1 MPRNFELFRSVTTLG
16 RRGPGF
22 WLRAVGIALLVC
34 NAVALFWC
42 LDPPGGTRQQLSD
55 QMLQIHNQI
64 LATRANAARVKTV
77 ASKVQLGYGQGK
89 AFEAKYFLPRRTSYQ
104 NVIAE
109 LQRMAQASGLQ
120 ARDSVNT
127 EEPIEGSDDLTLL
140 NVTANFEGNYG
151 NLTRFLYEID
161 KSPMLLMLDSLGATP
176 QQAAG
181 RITAALRFQAIIQDD
196 ASRPAMKG
204 VQR

>member
-1 MPRNFELFRSVTTLG
+1 MPRNFELGRSVATL
-16 RRGPGF
+16 RHRGPGF
-22 WLRAVGIALLVC
+22 WLRTVGIALLVL

-64 LATRANAARVKTV
+64 LATRANAARVKNV
-77 ASKVQLGYGQGK
+77 ASKVQLGYGEGK

-104 NVIAE
+104 SIIGE
-109 LQRMAQASGLQ
+109 LQRMAQASGLE

-140 NVTANFEGNYG
+140 NVTANFEGTYPS
-151 NLTRFLYEID
+151 LMRFLYEVD

-176 QQAAG
+176 QQASG
-181 RITAALRFQAIIQDD
+181 RVTAALRFQAIIQDNT
-196 ASRPAMKG
+196 STPMMKG
-204 VQR
+204 AAQ

>member
-1 MPRNFELFRSVTTLG
+1 MPRNFEMLRSVTLLG

-22 WLRAVGIALLVC
+22 WLRTAAIALLVC

-42 LDPPGGTRQQLSD
+42 IDPPGGTRQQLSD
-55 QMLQIHNQI
+55 QMLQVHNQI
-64 LATRANAARVKTV
+64 LATRASAARVKSV
-77 ASKVQLGYGQGK
+77 ASKVQVGYGQGK
-89 AFEAKYFLPRRTSYQ
+89 GFEARYFLPRRTAYQ
-104 NVIAE
+104 SVIAE

-127 EEPIEGSDDLTLL
+127 EESIEGSDDLTLL
-140 NVTANFEGNYG
+140 NVTANFEGTYAS
-151 NLTRFLYEID
+151 LMRFLYEVD

-176 QQAAG
+176 QQASG

-196 ASRPAMKG
+196 SSVPVPKGGSR
-204 VQR
+204 

>member
-1 MPRNFELFRSVTTLG
+1 MPRNFELGRSLATLG
-16 RRGPGF
+16 QRGPGF
-22 WLRAVGIALLVC
+22 WLRTVGITLLVL

-64 LATRANAARVKTV
+64 LATHANAARVKTV
-77 ASKVQLGYGQGK
+77 ASKVQLGYGEGK
-89 AFEAKYFLPRRTSYQ
+89 TFEGKYFLPRRTSYQ
-104 NVIAE
+104 SVIAE

-140 NVTANFEGNYG
+140 NVTANFEGTYPS
-151 NLTRFLYEID
+151 LMRFLYEVD

-176 QQAAG
+176 QQASG
-181 RITAALRFQAIIQDD
+181 RITAALRFQTIIQD
-196 ASRPAMKG
+196 AAAAPVGKG
-204 VQR
+204 AAQ

>member
-1 MPRNFELFRSVTTLG
+1 MPSNFNVFRSVATLG

-22 WLRAVGIALLVC
+22 WLRTIGIVLLLC

-55 QMLQIHNQI
+55 EMLQVHNQI
-64 LATRANAARVKTV
+64 AATRANAARVKTV
-77 ASKVQLGYGQGK
+77 AAKVQLGYGQGK
-89 AFEAKYFLPRRTSYQ
+89 TFESKYFLPRRTAYQ
-104 NVIAE
+104 SVIAE

-140 NVTANFEGNYG
+140 NVTANFEGTYA
-151 NLTRFLYEID
+151 NLMQFLYEVD

-176 QQAAG
+176 QQTSG
-181 RITAALRFQAIIQDD
+181 RVTAALRFQTIIQDD
-196 ASRPAMKG
+196 APVPTSAG
-204 VQR
+204 GQR

>member
-1 MPRNFELFRSVTTLG
+1 MPSSFKVFRSVTTLG

-22 WLRAVGIALLVC
+22 WLRIVGAVLLLC

-42 LDPPGGTRQQLSD
+42 LDPPGGTRHQLSD
-55 QMLQIHNQI
+55 EMLQVHNQI
-64 LATRANAARVKTV
+64 AAMRASAARVKTV
-77 ASKVQLGYGQGK
+77 AAKVQLGYGQGK
-89 AFEAKYFLPRRTSYQ
+89 TFESKYFLPRRTAYQ
-104 NVIAE
+104 SIIAE

-140 NVTANFEGNYG
+140 NVTANFEGTYA
-151 NLTRFLYEID
+151 NLMQFLYEVD

-176 QQAAG
+176 QQTSG
-181 RITAALRFQAIIQDD
+181 RVTAALRFQAIIQDD
-196 ASRPAMKG
+196 SATPVPAG
-204 VQR
+204 GRR

>member
-1 MPRNFELFRSVTTLG
+1 MRSKFESLRPVTILA

-22 WLRAVGIALLVC
+22 WLRTVGIALLLC

-55 QMLQIHNQI
+55 QMSQVHNQI
-64 LATRANAARVKTV
+64 MATRANATRVKMV
-77 ASKVQLGYGQGK
+77 AAKVQLGYGQGT
-89 AFEAKYFLPRRTSYQ
+89 AFESKYFLRRRTAYQ

-140 NVTANFEGNYG
+140 NVTANFEGPYA
-151 NLTRFLYEID
+151 NLMRFLYEVD

-176 QQAAG
+176 QQTSG

-196 ASRPAMKG
+196 SQAPALPG
-204 VQR
+204 GQR